1 MEIFGDKLDRRSSSI
16 VTGDV
21 ARETV
26 FYLEEQN

>member
-16 VTGDV
+16 VAADV
-21 ARETV
+21 ACETV